1 MMLFFVVIIDTM
13 TQDSSKN
20 KILQRIRKGIKKT
33 TPIPYPEIE
42 NDKGIYPDRP
52 EYLDVLFAEQFQ
64 KVGGHFVY
72 CEHVEEFIA
81 NLDFLV
87 KQKNWQHLYCWDKQL
102 QAIFEQNDFR
112 SCRIGKNLEKADVG
126 ITTCE
131 GLIARTGTILL
142 SSEQAAG
149 RTLSIFPPVHIVVA
163 STNQVVYNM
172 KELLSV
178 QKREQKKTP
187 SMLCLTTGASRTA
200 DIEKTLVKGAHGP
213 KDIYLFMLEG

>member
-1 MMLFFVVIIDTM
+1 M
-13 TQDSSKN
+13 TTDSSKN
-20 KILQRIRKGIKKT
+20 KILQRIRQGIKKT

-42 NDKGIYPDRP
+42 NDKGIFPDAP

-64 KVGGHFVY
+64 KAGGHFVY

-81 NLDFLV
+81 NLEFLV
-87 KQKNWQHLYCWDKQL
+87 KQKKWQHLYCWDKQL
-102 QAIFEQNDFR
+102 QHIFEGNDFR
-112 SCRIGKNLEKADVG
+112 ACRIGQNLEKADVG

-131 GLIARTGTILL
+131 GLVARTGTVLL

-163 STNQVVYNM
+163 STNQVVYNL
-172 KELLSV
+172 KELLSL
-178 QKREQKKTP
+178 QDAQERKFP

-213 KDIYLFMLEG
+213 KEIYLFMLEG